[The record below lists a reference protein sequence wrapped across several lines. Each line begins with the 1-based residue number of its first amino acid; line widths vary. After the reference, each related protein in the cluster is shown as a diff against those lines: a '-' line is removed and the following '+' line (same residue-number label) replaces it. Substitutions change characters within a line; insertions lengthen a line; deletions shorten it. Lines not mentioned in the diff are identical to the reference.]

1 MLKAIYNGR
10 EGEII
15 AEYSRDGI
23 EYVTMLFSDVEIN
36 FIKKDKIIC
45 L

>member
-1 MLKAIYNGR
+1 MLKAIYEGR

-15 AEYSRDGI
+15 AEYIRDGI
-23 EYVTMLFSDVEIN
+23 DYVTMLFSDREQN
-36 FIKKDKIIC
+36 YIKRSDITF